1 MDILFI
7 LDPFDSLKPEKETS
21 IAMMRAAE
29 AAGHR
34 VVGCLQ
40 GDISLDRGKVVAR
53 MTPLVT
59 TGRDKPWYRADEPFT
74 APLSTV
80 DAVIMRKD
88 PPFDME
94 YVYSTYMLER
104 AVEQGARVY
113 NNPAAIRNHNEKFS
127 ITAYPELTTDVLVT
141 RDPAL
146 LREFVARHGEAVLKL
161 LDGMGGASIFRA
173 RQDDPNLSVILETMN
188 RFGTRTVMAQR
199 YLPDIVKGDKR
210 ILLIDGQ
217 VVPHALARI
226 PKAGEARGNMAAGG
240 KPVAQPLSARDREI
254 AEYLAPKLAAQG
266 LFLVGLDVIGDSL
279 TEINVTSP
287 TGFMEITAQTGFDV
301 PAFFIERLAARVV
314 ADRAAQAAGKPLTGR
329 AAADAVSAA
338 GHGQPG

>member
-7 LDPFDSLKPEKETS
+7 LDPFDSLKPKKETS
-21 IAMMRAAE
+21 IAMMRAAV
-29 AAGHR
+29 ARGHR
-34 VVGCLQ
+34 VFGCLQ
-40 GDISLDRGKVVAR
+40 GDISLDQGKVTAR
-53 MTPLVT
+53 VTPLEL
-59 TGRDKPWYRADEPFT
+59 TGELSPWYKAAEVRTE
-74 APLSTV
+74 PLSAF
-80 DAVIMRKD
+80 DAVLMRKD

-113 NNPAAIRNHNEKFS
+113 NNPAAIRDHNEKFS
-127 ITAYPELTTDVLVT
+127 ITAYPQLTTDVMVT
-141 RDPAL
+141 RDPAR

-199 YLPDIVKGDKR
+199 YLPAIAQGDKR
-210 ILLIDGQ
+210 ILLIDGE

-226 PKAGEARGNMAAGG
+226 PQAGEARGNMAAGG
-240 KPVAQPLSARDREI
+240 KPVAQPLSARDEEI
-254 AEYLAPKLAAQG
+254 ARYLGPRLAAKG

-301 PAFFIERLAARVV
+301 PDFFIAQLDKRVA
-314 ADRAAQAAGKPLTGR
+314 ADR
-329 AAADAVSAA
+329 SAA
-338 GHGQPG
+338 GA

>member
-7 LDPFDSLKPEKETS
+7 LDPFDSLKPKKETS
-21 IAMMRAAE
+21 IAMMRAAV
-29 AAGHR
+29 ARGHR
-34 VVGCLQ
+34 VFGCLQ
-40 GDISLDRGKVVAR
+40 GDISLDQGKVTAR
-53 MTPLVT
+53 VTPLEL
-59 TGRDKPWYRADEPFT
+59 TGELSPWYKAGEVRTE
-74 APLSTV
+74 PLSV
-80 DAVIMRKD
+80 FDAVLMRKD

-113 NNPAAIRNHNEKFS
+113 NNPAAIRDHNEKFS
-127 ITAYPELTTDVLVT
+127 ITAYPQLTTDVMVT
-141 RDPAL
+141 RDPAR

-199 YLPDIVKGDKR
+199 YLPAIAQGDKR
-210 ILLIDGQ
+210 ILLIDGE

-226 PKAGEARGNMAAGG
+226 PQAGEARGNMAAGDRADKVLILAAGG
-240 KPVAQPLSARDREI
+240 KPVARQPSARDEEI
-254 AEYLAPKLAAQG
+254 ARYLGPRLAAKG

-301 PAFFIERLAARVV
+301 PDFFIAQLERRVA
-314 ADRAAQAAGKPLTGR
+314 ADR
-329 AAADAVSAA
+329 SAA
-338 GHGQPG
+338 GA

>member
-7 LDPFDSLKPEKETS
+7 LDPFDSLKPKKETS
-21 IAMMRAAE
+21 IAMMRAAV
-29 AAGHR
+29 ARGHR
-34 VVGCLQ
+34 VFGCLQ
-40 GDISLDRGKVVAR
+40 GDISLDQGKVTAR
-53 MTPLVT
+53 VTPLEL
-59 TGRDKPWYRADEPFT
+59 TGELSPWYKAGEVRTE
-74 APLSTV
+74 PLSV
-80 DAVIMRKD
+80 FDAVLMRKD

-113 NNPAAIRNHNEKFS
+113 NNPAAIRDHNAKFS
-127 ITAYPELTTDVLVT
+127 ITAYPQLTTDVMVT
-141 RDPAL
+141 RDPAR

-199 YLPDIVKGDKR
+199 YLPAIAQGDKR
-210 ILLIDGQ
+210 ILLIDGE

-226 PKAGEARGNMAAGG
+226 PQAGEARGNMAAGG
-240 KPVAQPLSARDREI
+240 KPVAQPLSARDEEI
-254 AEYLAPKLAAQG
+254 ARYLGPRLAAKG

-301 PAFFIERLAARVV
+301 PDFFIAQLEKRVA
-314 ADRAAQAAGKPLTGR
+314 ADR
-329 AAADAVSAA
+329 SAA
-338 GHGQPG
+338 GA

>member
-7 LDPFDSLKPEKETS
+7 LDPFDSLKPKKETS
-21 IAMMRAAE
+21 IAMMRAAV
-29 AAGHR
+29 AGGHR
-34 VVGCLQ
+34 VFGCLQ
-40 GDISLDRGKVVAR
+40 GDISLDQGKVTAR
-53 MTPLVT
+53 VTPLEL
-59 TGRDKPWYRADEPFT
+59 TGELSPWYKAAEVRTE
-74 APLSTV
+74 PLSAF
-80 DAVIMRKD
+80 DAVLMRKD

-113 NNPAAIRNHNEKFS
+113 NNPAAIRDHNEKFS
-127 ITAYPELTTDVLVT
+127 ITAYPQLTTDVMVT
-141 RDPAL
+141 RDPAR

-199 YLPDIVKGDKR
+199 YLPAIAQGDKR
-210 ILLIDGQ
+210 ILLIDGE

-226 PKAGEARGNMAAGG
+226 PQAGEARGNMAAGG
-240 KPVAQPLSARDREI
+240 KPVAQPLSARDEEI
-254 AEYLAPKLAAQG
+254 ARYLGPRLAAKG

-301 PAFFIERLAARVV
+301 PDFFIAQLEKRVA
-314 ADRAAQAAGKPLTGR
+314 ADR
-329 AAADAVSAA
+329 SAA
-338 GHGQPG
+338 GA

>member
-7 LDPFDSLKPEKETS
+7 LDPFDSLKPKKETS
-21 IAMMRAAE
+21 IAMMRAAV
-29 AAGHR
+29 ARGHR
-34 VVGCLQ
+34 VFGCLQ
-40 GDISLDRGKVVAR
+40 GDISLDQGKVTAR
-53 MTPLVT
+53 VTPLEL
-59 TGRDKPWYRADEPFT
+59 TGELPPWYKAGEVRIE
-74 APLSTV
+74 PLSV
-80 DAVIMRKD
+80 FDAVLMRKD

-113 NNPAAIRNHNEKFS
+113 NNPAAIRDHNEKFS
-127 ITAYPELTTDVLVT
+127 ITAYPQLTTDVMVT
-141 RDPAL
+141 RDPAR
-146 LREFVARHGEAVLKL
+146 LREFVVRHGEAVLKL

-199 YLPDIVKGDKR
+199 YLPAIAQGDKR
-210 ILLIDGQ
+210 ILLIDGE

-226 PKAGEARGNMAAGG
+226 PQAGEARGNMAAGG
-240 KPVAQPLSARDREI
+240 KPVAQPLSARDEEI
-254 AEYLAPKLAAQG
+254 ARYLGPRLAAKG

-301 PAFFIERLAARVV
+301 PDFFIAQLEKRVA
-314 ADRAAQAAGKPLTGR
+314 ADR
-329 AAADAVSAA
+329 SAA
-338 GHGQPG
+338 GA

>member
-7 LDPFDSLKPEKETS
+7 LDPFDSLKPKKETS
-21 IAMMRAAE
+21 IAMMRAAVTR
-29 AAGHR
+29 GHR
-34 VVGCLQ
+34 VFGCLQ
-40 GDISLDRGKVVAR
+40 GDISLDQGKVTAR
-53 MTPLVT
+53 VTPLEL
-59 TGRDKPWYRADEPFT
+59 TGELSPWYKAGEVRIE
-74 APLSTV
+74 PLSV
-80 DAVIMRKD
+80 FDAVLMRKD

-113 NNPAAIRNHNEKFS
+113 NNPAAIRDHNEKFS
-127 ITAYPELTTDVLVT
+127 ITAYPQLTTDVMVT
-141 RDPAL
+141 RDPAR

-199 YLPDIVKGDKR
+199 YLPAIAQGDKR
-210 ILLIDGQ
+210 ILLIDGE

-226 PKAGEARGNMAAGG
+226 PQAGEARGNMAAGG
-240 KPVAQPLSARDREI
+240 KPVAQPLSARDEEI
-254 AEYLAPKLAAQG
+254 ARYLGPRLAAQG

-301 PAFFIERLAARVV
+301 PDFFIAQLERRVA
-314 ADRAAQAAGKPLTGR
+314 ADR
-329 AAADAVSAA
+329 SAA
-338 GHGQPG
+338 GA

>member
-7 LDPFDSLKPEKETS
+7 LDPFDSLKPKKETS
-21 IAMMRAAE
+21 IAMMRAAV
-29 AAGHR
+29 ARGHR
-34 VVGCLQ
+34 VFGCLQ
-40 GDISLDRGKVVAR
+40 GDISLDQGKVTAR
-53 MTPLVT
+53 VTPLEL
-59 TGRDKPWYRADEPFT
+59 TGELSPWYKAAEVRTE
-74 APLSTV
+74 PLSAF
-80 DAVIMRKD
+80 DAVLMRKD

-113 NNPAAIRNHNEKFS
+113 NNPAAIRDHNEKFS
-127 ITAYPELTTDVLVT
+127 ITAYPQLTTDVMVT
-141 RDPAL
+141 RDPAR

-199 YLPDIVKGDKR
+199 YLPAIAQGDKR
-210 ILLIDGQ
+210 ILLIDGE

-226 PKAGEARGNMAAGG
+226 PQAGEARGNMAAGG
-240 KPVAQPLSARDREI
+240 KPVAQPLSARDEEI
-254 AEYLAPKLAAQG
+254 ARYLGPRLAAKG

-287 TGFMEITAQTGFDV
+287 TGFMEVTAQTGFDV
-301 PAFFIERLAARVV
+301 PDFFIAQLEKRVA
-314 ADRAAQAAGKPLTGR
+314 ADR
-329 AAADAVSAA
+329 SAA
-338 GHGQPG
+338 GA

>member
-7 LDPFDSLKPEKETS
+7 LDPFDSLKPKKETS
-21 IAMMRAAE
+21 IAMMRAAV
-29 AAGHR
+29 ARGHR
-34 VVGCLQ
+34 VFGCLQ
-40 GDISLDRGKVVAR
+40 GDISLDQGKVTAR
-53 MTPLVT
+53 VTPLEL
-59 TGRDKPWYRADEPFT
+59 TGELSPWYKAAEVRTE
-74 APLSTV
+74 PLSAF
-80 DAVIMRKD
+80 DAVLMRKD

-113 NNPAAIRNHNEKFS
+113 NNPAAIRDHNEKFS
-127 ITAYPELTTDVLVT
+127 ITAYPQLTTDVMVT
-141 RDPAL
+141 RDPAR

-199 YLPDIVKGDKR
+199 YLPAIAQGDKR
-210 ILLIDGQ
+210 ILLIDGE

-226 PKAGEARGNMAAGG
+226 PQGGEARGNMAAGG
-240 KPVAQPLSARDREI
+240 KPVAQPLSARDEEI
-254 AEYLAPKLAAQG
+254 ARYLGPRLAAKG

-301 PAFFIERLAARVV
+301 PDFFIAQLEKRVA
-314 ADRAAQAAGKPLTGR
+314 ADR
-329 AAADAVSAA
+329 SAA
-338 GHGQPG
+338 GA

>member
-7 LDPFDSLKPEKETS
+7 LDPFDSLKPKKETS
-21 IAMMRAAE
+21 IAMMRAAV
-29 AAGHR
+29 ARGHR
-34 VVGCLQ
+34 VFGCLQ
-40 GDISLDRGKVVAR
+40 GDISLDQGKVTAR
-53 MTPLVT
+53 VTPLEL
-59 TGRDKPWYRADEPFT
+59 TGELSPWYKTGEVRIE
-74 APLSTV
+74 PLSAF
-80 DAVIMRKD
+80 DAVLMRKD

-113 NNPAAIRNHNEKFS
+113 NNPAAIRDHNEKFS
-127 ITAYPELTTDVLVT
+127 ITAYPQLTTDVMVT
-141 RDPAL
+141 RDPAR

-199 YLPDIVKGDKR
+199 YLPAIAQGDKR
-210 ILLIDGQ
+210 ILLIDGE

-226 PKAGEARGNMAAGG
+226 PQAGEARGNMAAGG
-240 KPVAQPLSARDREI
+240 KPVAQPLSARDEEI
-254 AEYLAPKLAAQG
+254 ARYLGPRLAAKG

-301 PAFFIERLAARVV
+301 PDFFIAQLEKRVA
-314 ADRAAQAAGKPLTGR
+314 ADR
-329 AAADAVSAA
+329 SAA
-338 GHGQPG
+338 GA

>member
-7 LDPFDSLKPEKETS
+7 LDPFDSLKPQKETS

-40 GDISLDRGKVVAR
+40 GDISLDQGKVVAR

-59 TGRDKPWYRADEPFT
+59 TGQDKPWYRAAEPFT

-113 NNPAAIRNHNEKFS
+113 NNPAAIRDHNEKFS

-329 AAADAVSAA
+329 AAGLAVSAA

>member
-7 LDPFDSLKPEKETS
+7 LDPFDSLKPKKETS
-21 IAMMRAAE
+21 IAMMRAAV
-29 AAGHR
+29 ARGHR
-34 VVGCLQ
+34 VFGCLQ
-40 GDISLDRGKVVAR
+40 GDISLDQGKVTAR
-53 MTPLVT
+53 VTPLEL
-59 TGRDKPWYRADEPFT
+59 TGELSPWYKAGEVRTE
-74 APLSTV
+74 PLSIF
-80 DAVIMRKD
+80 DAVLMRKD

-113 NNPAAIRNHNEKFS
+113 NNPSAIRDHNEKFS
-127 ITAYPELTTDVLVT
+127 ITAYPKLTTDVMVT
-141 RDPAL
+141 RDPAR

-199 YLPDIVKGDKR
+199 YLPAIAQGDKR
-210 ILLIDGQ
+210 ILLIDGE

-226 PKAGEARGNMAAGG
+226 PQAGEARGNMAAGG
-240 KPVAQPLSARDREI
+240 KPVAQPLSARDEEI
-254 AEYLAPKLAAQG
+254 ARYLGPRLAAKG

-301 PAFFIERLAARVV
+301 PDFFIAQLEKRVA
-314 ADRAAQAAGKPLTGR
+314 ADR
-329 AAADAVSAA
+329 SAA
-338 GHGQPG
+338 GA

>member
-7 LDPFDSLKPEKETS
+7 LDPFDSLKPKKETS
-21 IAMMRAAE
+21 IAMMRAAV
-29 AAGHR
+29 ARGHR
-34 VVGCLQ
+34 VFGCLQ
-40 GDISLDRGKVVAR
+40 GDISLDQGKVTAR
-53 MTPLVT
+53 VTPLEL
-59 TGRDKPWYRADEPFT
+59 TGELSPWYKAAEVRTE
-74 APLSTV
+74 PLSAF
-80 DAVIMRKD
+80 DAVLMRKD

-113 NNPAAIRNHNEKFS
+113 NNPAAIRDHNEKFS
-127 ITAYPELTTDVLVT
+127 ITAYPQLTTDVMVT
-141 RDPAL
+141 RDPAR

-199 YLPDIVKGDKR
+199 YLPAIAQGDKR
-210 ILLIDGQ
+210 ILLIDGE

-226 PKAGEARGNMAAGG
+226 PQAGEARGNMAAGG
-240 KPVAQPLSARDREI
+240 KPVVQPLSARDEEI
-254 AEYLAPKLAAQG
+254 ARYLGPRLAAKG

-301 PAFFIERLAARVV
+301 PDFFIAQLERRVA
-314 ADRAAQAAGKPLTGR
+314 ADR
-329 AAADAVSAA
+329 SAA
-338 GHGQPG
+338 GA

>member
-7 LDPFDSLKPEKETS
+7 LDPFDSLKPKKETS
-21 IAMMRAAE
+21 IAMMRAAVVR
-29 AAGHR
+29 GHR
-34 VVGCLQ
+34 VFGCLQ
-40 GDISLDRGKVVAR
+40 GDISLDQGKVTAR
-53 MTPLVT
+53 VTPLEL
-59 TGRDKPWYRADEPFT
+59 TGELSPWYKAAEVRTE
-74 APLSTV
+74 PLSAF
-80 DAVIMRKD
+80 DAVLMRKD

-113 NNPAAIRNHNEKFS
+113 NNPAAIRDHNEKFS
-127 ITAYPELTTDVLVT
+127 ITAYPQLTTDVMVT
-141 RDPAL
+141 RDPAR

-199 YLPDIVKGDKR
+199 YLPAIAQGDKR
-210 ILLIDGQ
+210 ILLIDGE

-226 PKAGEARGNMAAGG
+226 PQAGEARGNMAAGG
-240 KPVAQPLSARDREI
+240 KPVAQPLSARDEEI
-254 AEYLAPKLAAQG
+254 ARYLGPRLAAKG

-301 PAFFIERLAARVV
+301 PDFFIAQLERRVA
-314 ADRAAQAAGKPLTGR
+314 ADR
-329 AAADAVSAA
+329 SAA
-338 GHGQPG
+338 GA

>member
-7 LDPFDSLKPEKETS
+7 LDPFDSLKPKKETS
-21 IAMMRAAE
+21 IAMMRAAV
-29 AAGHR
+29 ARGHR
-34 VVGCLQ
+34 VFGCLQ
-40 GDISLDRGKVVAR
+40 GDISLDQGKVTAR
-53 MTPLVT
+53 VTPLEL
-59 TGRDKPWYRADEPFT
+59 TGELSPWYKAGEVRTE
-74 APLSTV
+74 PLSV
-80 DAVIMRKD
+80 FDAVLMRKD

-113 NNPAAIRNHNEKFS
+113 NNPAAIRDHNEKFS
-127 ITAYPELTTDVLVT
+127 ITAYPQLTTDVMVT
-141 RDPAL
+141 RDPAR

-199 YLPDIVKGDKR
+199 YLPAIAQGDKR
-210 ILLIDGQ
+210 ILLIDGE

-226 PKAGEARGNMAAGG
+226 PQAGEARGNMAAGG
-240 KPVAQPLSARDREI
+240 KPVAQPLSARDEEI
-254 AEYLAPKLAAQG
+254 ARYLGPRLAAKG

-301 PAFFIERLAARVV
+301 PYFFIAQLEKRVA
-314 ADRAAQAAGKPLTGR
+314 ADR
-329 AAADAVSAA
+329 SAA
-338 GHGQPG
+338 GA

>member
-7 LDPFDSLKPEKETS
+7 LDPFDSLKPKKETS
-21 IAMMRAAE
+21 IAMMRAAV
-29 AAGHR
+29 ARGHR
-34 VVGCLQ
+34 VFGCLQ
-40 GDISLDRGKVVAR
+40 GDISLDQGKVTAR
-53 MTPLVT
+53 VTPLEL
-59 TGRDKPWYRADEPFT
+59 TGELSPWYKAAEVRTE
-74 APLSTV
+74 PLSAF
-80 DAVIMRKD
+80 DAVLMRKD

-113 NNPAAIRNHNEKFS
+113 NNPAAIRDHNEKFS
-127 ITAYPELTTDVLVT
+127 ITAYPQLTTDVMVT
-141 RDPAL
+141 RDPAR

-199 YLPDIVKGDKR
+199 YLPAIAQGDKR
-210 ILLIDGQ
+210 ILLIDGE

-226 PKAGEARGNMAAGG
+226 PQAGEARGNMAAGG
-240 KPVAQPLSARDREI
+240 KPVAQPLSARDEEI
-254 AEYLAPKLAAQG
+254 ARYLSPRLAAKG

-301 PAFFIERLAARVV
+301 PDFFIAQLEKRVA
-314 ADRAAQAAGKPLTGR
+314 ADR
-329 AAADAVSAA
+329 SAA
-338 GHGQPG
+338 GA

>member
-7 LDPFDSLKPEKETS
+7 LDPFDSLKPKKETS
-21 IAMMRAAE
+21 IAMMRAAV
-29 AAGHR
+29 ARGHR
-34 VVGCLQ
+34 VFGCLQ
-40 GDISLDRGKVVAR
+40 GDISLDQGKVTAR
-53 MTPLVT
+53 VTPLELT
-59 TGRDKPWYRADEPFT
+59 RELSPWYKAAEVRTE
-74 APLSTV
+74 PLSAF
-80 DAVIMRKD
+80 DAVLMRKD

-113 NNPAAIRNHNEKFS
+113 NNPAAIRDHNEKFS
-127 ITAYPELTTDVLVT
+127 ITAYPQLTTDVMVT
-141 RDPAL
+141 RDPAR

-199 YLPDIVKGDKR
+199 YLPAIAQGDKR
-210 ILLIDGQ
+210 ILLIDGE

-226 PKAGEARGNMAAGG
+226 PQAGEARGNMAAGG
-240 KPVAQPLSARDREI
+240 KPVAQPLSARDEEI
-254 AEYLAPKLAAQG
+254 ARYLGPRLAAKG

-301 PAFFIERLAARVV
+301 PDFFIAQLEKRVA
-314 ADRAAQAAGKPLTGR
+314 ADR
-329 AAADAVSAA
+329 SAA
-338 GHGQPG
+338 GA

>member
-7 LDPFDSLKPEKETS
+7 LDPFDSLKPKKETS
-21 IAMMRAAE
+21 IAMMRAAV
-29 AAGHR
+29 ARGHR
-34 VVGCLQ
+34 VFGCLQ
-40 GDISLDRGKVVAR
+40 GDISLDQGKVTAR
-53 MTPLVT
+53 VTPLEL
-59 TGRDKPWYRADEPFT
+59 TGELSPWYKAGEVRIE
-74 APLSTV
+74 PLSV
-80 DAVIMRKD
+80 FDAVLMRKD

-113 NNPAAIRNHNEKFS
+113 NNPAAIRDHNEKFS
-127 ITAYPELTTDVLVT
+127 ITAYPQLTTDVMVT
-141 RDPAL
+141 RDPAR

-199 YLPDIVKGDKR
+199 YLPAIAQGDKR
-210 ILLIDGQ
+210 ILLIDGE

-226 PKAGEARGNMAAGG
+226 PQAGEARGNMAAGG
-240 KPVAQPLSARDREI
+240 KPVAQPLSARDEEI
-254 AEYLAPKLAAQG
+254 ARYLGPRLAAKG

-279 TEINVTSP
+279 TEINVTRP

-301 PAFFIERLAARVV
+301 PDFFIAQLERRVA
-314 ADRAAQAAGKPLTGR
+314 ADR
-329 AAADAVSAA
+329 SAA
-338 GHGQPG
+338 GA

>member
-7 LDPFDSLKPEKETS
+7 LDPFDSLKPQKETS

-40 GDISLDRGKVVAR
+40 GDISLDQGKVVAR

-59 TGRDKPWYRADEPFT
+59 TGQDKPWYRAAEPFT

-113 NNPAAIRNHNEKFS
+113 NNPAAIRDHNEKFS

-199 YLPDIVKGDKR
+199 YLPAIAQGDKR
-210 ILLIDGQ
+210 ILLIDGE

-226 PKAGEARGNMAAGG
+226 PQAGEARGNMAAGG
-240 KPVAQPLSARDREI
+240 KPVAQPLSARDEEI
-254 AEYLAPKLAAQG
+254 ARYLGPRLAAKG

-301 PAFFIERLAARVV
+301 PDFFIAQLERRVA
-314 ADRAAQAAGKPLTGR
+314 ADR
-329 AAADAVSAA
+329 SAA
-338 GHGQPG
+338 GA

>member
-7 LDPFDSLKPEKETS
+7 LDPFDSLKPKKETS
-21 IAMMRAAE
+21 IAMMRAAV
-29 AAGHR
+29 ARGHR
-34 VVGCLQ
+34 VFGCLQ
-40 GDISLDRGKVVAR
+40 GDISLDQGKVTAR
-53 MTPLVT
+53 VTPLEL
-59 TGRDKPWYRADEPFT
+59 TGELSPRYKAAEVRTE
-74 APLSTV
+74 PLSAF
-80 DAVIMRKD
+80 DAVLMRKD

-113 NNPAAIRNHNEKFS
+113 NNPAAIRDHNEKFS
-127 ITAYPELTTDVLVT
+127 ITAYPQLTTDVMVT
-141 RDPAL
+141 RDPAR

-199 YLPDIVKGDKR
+199 YLPAIAQGDKR
-210 ILLIDGQ
+210 ILLIDGE

-226 PKAGEARGNMAAGG
+226 PQAGEARGNMAAGG
-240 KPVAQPLSARDREI
+240 KPVAQPLSARDEEI
-254 AEYLAPKLAAQG
+254 ARYLGPRLAAKG

-301 PAFFIERLAARVV
+301 PDFFIAQLEKRVA
-314 ADRAAQAAGKPLTGR
+314 ADR
-329 AAADAVSAA
+329 SAA
-338 GHGQPG
+338 GA

>member
-7 LDPFDSLKPEKETS
+7 LDPFDSLKPKKETS
-21 IAMMRAAE
+21 IAMMRAAV
-29 AAGHR
+29 ARGHR
-34 VVGCLQ
+34 VFGCLQ
-40 GDISLDRGKVVAR
+40 GDISLDQGKVTAR
-53 MTPLVT
+53 VTPLEL
-59 TGRDKPWYRADEPFT
+59 TGELSPWYKAAEVRTE
-74 APLSTV
+74 PLSAF
-80 DAVIMRKD
+80 DAVLMRKD

-113 NNPAAIRNHNEKFS
+113 NNPAAIRDHNEKFS
-127 ITAYPELTTDVLVT
+127 ITAYPQLTTDVMVT
-141 RDPAL
+141 RDPAR

-199 YLPDIVKGDKR
+199 YLPAIAQGDKR
-210 ILLIDGQ
+210 ILLIDGE

-226 PKAGEARGNMAAGG
+226 PQAGEARGNMAAGG
-240 KPVAQPLSARDREI
+240 KPVAQPLSARDEEI
-254 AEYLAPKLAAQG
+254 ARYLGPRLAAKG

-279 TEINVTSP
+279 TESNVTSP

-301 PAFFIERLAARVV
+301 PDFFIAQLEKRVA
-314 ADRAAQAAGKPLTGR
+314 ADR
-329 AAADAVSAA
+329 SAA
-338 GHGQPG
+338 GA

>member
-7 LDPFDSLKPEKETS
+7 LDPFDSLKPKKETS
-21 IAMMRAAE
+21 IAMMRAAV
-29 AAGHR
+29 ARGHR
-34 VVGCLQ
+34 VFGCLQ
-40 GDISLDRGKVVAR
+40 GDISLDQGKVTAR
-53 MTPLVT
+53 VTPLEL
-59 TGRDKPWYRADEPFT
+59 TGELSPWYKAAEVRTE
-74 APLSTV
+74 PLSAF
-80 DAVIMRKD
+80 DAVLMRKD

-113 NNPAAIRNHNEKFS
+113 NNPAAIRDHNEKFS
-127 ITAYPELTTDVLVT
+127 ITAYPQLTTDVMVT
-141 RDPAL
+141 RDPAR

-199 YLPDIVKGDKR
+199 YLPAIAQGDKR
-210 ILLIDGQ
+210 ILLIDGE
-217 VVPHALARI
+217 VVPHALARL
-226 PKAGEARGNMAAGG
+226 PQAGEARGNMAAGG
-240 KPVAQPLSARDREI
+240 KPVAQPLSARDEEI
-254 AEYLAPKLAAQG
+254 ARYLGPRLAAQG

-301 PAFFIERLAARVV
+301 PDFFIAQLERRVA
-314 ADRAAQAAGKPLTGR
+314 ADR
-329 AAADAVSAA
+329 SAA
-338 GHGQPG
+338 GA

>member
-7 LDPFDSLKPEKETS
+7 LDPFDSLKPKKETS
-21 IAMMRAAE
+21 IAMMRAAV
-29 AAGHR
+29 ARGHR
-34 VVGCLQ
+34 VFGCLQ
-40 GDISLDRGKVVAR
+40 GDISLDQGKVTAR
-53 MTPLVT
+53 VTPLEL
-59 TGRDKPWYRADEPFT
+59 TGELSPWYKAGEVHT
-74 APLSTV
+74 EPLSAF
-80 DAVIMRKD
+80 DAVLMRKD

-113 NNPAAIRNHNEKFS
+113 NNPAAIRDHNEKFS
-127 ITAYPELTTDVLVT
+127 ITAYPQLTTDVMVT
-141 RDPAL
+141 RDPAR

-199 YLPDIVKGDKR
+199 YLPAIAQGDKR
-210 ILLIDGQ
+210 ILLIDGE

-226 PKAGEARGNMAAGG
+226 PQAGEARGNMAAGG
-240 KPVAQPLSARDREI
+240 KPVAQPLSARDEEI
-254 AEYLAPKLAAQG
+254 ARYLGPRLAAKG

-301 PAFFIERLAARVV
+301 PDFFIAQLEKRVAV
-314 ADRAAQAAGKPLTGR
+314 DR
-329 AAADAVSAA
+329 SAA
-338 GHGQPG
+338 GA

>member
-7 LDPFDSLKPEKETS
+7 LDPFDSLKPKKETS
-21 IAMMRAAE
+21 IAMMRAAV
-29 AAGHR
+29 ARGHR
-34 VVGCLQ
+34 VFGCLQ
-40 GDISLDRGKVVAR
+40 GDISLDQGKVTAR
-53 MTPLVT
+53 VTPLEL
-59 TGRDKPWYRADEPFT
+59 TGELSPWYKAGEVHT
-74 APLSTV
+74 EPLSAF
-80 DAVIMRKD
+80 DAVLMRKD

-113 NNPAAIRNHNEKFS
+113 NNPSAIRDHNEKFS
-127 ITAYPELTTDVLVT
+127 ITAYPQLTTDVMVT
-141 RDPAL
+141 RDPAR

-199 YLPDIVKGDKR
+199 YLPAIAQGDKR
-210 ILLIDGQ
+210 ILLIDGE

-226 PKAGEARGNMAAGG
+226 PQAGEARGNMAAGG
-240 KPVAQPLSARDREI
+240 KPVAQPLSARDEEI
-254 AEYLAPKLAAQG
+254 ARYLGPRLAAKG

-301 PAFFIERLAARVV
+301 PDFFIAQLEKRVA
-314 ADRAAQAAGKPLTGR
+314 ADR
-329 AAADAVSAA
+329 SAA
-338 GHGQPG
+338 GA